1 MNMLMSERKFNPNDV
16 MNELFMTTADIQL
29 LQQKG
34 HEVGLHSHGHPTTMH
49 KLDKQTQQTEYQTN
63 YDFLKNALGVNPQ
76 TMSHPNGNYST
87 DTLDILGLMG
97 ISLGFRATMSP
108 PIAPS
113 VLEIPR
119 EDHSNLLSKIS
130 T

>member
-1 MNMLMSERKFNPNDV
+1 VID
-16 MNELFMTTADIQL
+16 ELFMTTADIQM

-34 HEVGLHSHGHPTTMH
+34 HEVGLHSDGHPTTMH
-49 KLDKQTQQTEYQTN
+49 KLDKQTQQIEYQTN
-63 YDFLKNALGVNPQ
+63 YDFLKRTLGVTPR
-76 TMSHPNGNYST
+76 TMSHPNGNYSA
-87 DTLDILGLMG
+87 DTLDILWEMG

-119 EDHSNLLSKIS
+119 EDHSNLLAKIS
-130 T
+130 I